1 MYRSSSSGQLSFED
15 FYLPF
20 GGKLSADNRWVK
32 LSELIPWEEIEVQ
45 YAEQFSQGVGA
56 PGKTLRMALGVLIIQ
71 EKMGLSDRETVE
83 QIRENPYLQYFLGMS
98 EFSDKAPFDPSS
110 LVHFRKRIS
119 ADLLA
124 QVNESL
130 LFQEQSER
138 PSQEEEN
145 DSPDDDEP
153 PMNQGQLV
161 LDATCAPA
169 DIRYPTDLNLLN
181 QAREVSEEILD
192 VLYRSIQTKYQRKPR
207 TYRRNARQDYLQVSK
222 KNVLVAT

>member
-1 MYRSSSSGQLSFED
+1 MYRSSSPGQLSFAD

-32 LSELIPWEEIEVQ
+32 LSELIPWEDIEVQ

-56 PGKTLRMALGVLIIQ
+56 PGKTLRMALGALIIQ

-83 QIRENPYLQYFLGMS
+83 QIRENPYLQYFLGLS
-98 EFSDKAPFDPSS
+98 EFSDKAPFDCSS

-130 LFQEQSER
+130 LLQETSEER
-138 PSQEEEN
+138 SEEDDTEPS
-145 DSPDDDEP
+145 DDDTGP
-153 PMNQGQLV
+153 PMN
-161 LDATCAPA
+161 
-169 DIRYPTDLNLLN
+169 
-181 QAREVSEEILD
+181 
-192 VLYRSIQTKYQRKPR
+192 
-207 TYRRNARQDYLQVSK
+207 
-222 KNVLVAT
+222 